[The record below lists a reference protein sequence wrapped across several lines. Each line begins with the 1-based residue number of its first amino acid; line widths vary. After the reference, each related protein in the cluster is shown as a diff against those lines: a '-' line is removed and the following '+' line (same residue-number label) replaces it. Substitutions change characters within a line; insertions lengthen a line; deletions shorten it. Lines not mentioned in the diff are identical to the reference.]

1 MKNKKVEAVEHRDL
15 EEVFQI
21 SAEVEFSF
29 TDEEFKGL
37 SPMELKVK
45 KNQKK
50 NIEIEN
56 VELRKST
63 SGLF

>member
-1 MKNKKVEAVEHRDL
+1 MRKKPEQIEHQDL
-15 EEVFQI
+15 EEKFQI
-21 SAEVEFSF
+21 STGIEFSF
-29 TDEEFKGL
+29 IDKDFNGL

-45 KNQKK
+45 RKQKK
-50 NIEIEN
+50 KIEIEN